1 LLIVNKRETT
11 ATEAVERLRGMFL
24 DVPGTRLSV
33 ADAARLSGVEPSL
46 CRRGLETLLETC
58 FLKRGQMGRS
68 RSDKPRSS
76 TVLADALGR
85 VMSKGLAGLDPK
97 AATLNGTRR
106 RSSKLRAS

>member
-46 CRRGLETLLETC
+46 SGGVLKPAGDVFLEARTDGT
-58 FLKRGQMGRS
+58 F
-68 RSDKPRSS
+68 
-76 TVLADALGR
+76 TVR
-85 VMSKGLAGLDPK
+85 
-97 AATLNGTRR
+97 
-106 RSSKLRAS
+106 